1 LQTLSQP
8 RQSLQRFIQS
18 SSLAQHGEILHGLGV
33 AENLNSE
40 KSRRDPPWL
49 AGVRAARANALPALC
64 VQSMM
69 VLLLIAYYQHP
80 PTHAFLNQLAD
91 LKQRLGY
98 IYTSASAI
106 VAAAII
112 PELLRIVF
120 FQKGRIHRKNGT
132 NLFFTIPFWGVM
144 SITVDLFYQLQA
156 WLFGTSTDFATVAMK
171 VTLDQL
177 GYTALFATPVT
188 CILYDWKHN
197 QYRLRGLGHVISLK
211 YYREAVFPVLLTN
224 WAVWIPMITVIY
236 SLPLTLQVPI
246 FGLALSMW
254 VLLYTWMSESRHHGV
269 GMSASA
275 FGRK

>member
-1 LQTLSQP
+1 VDGNLSTNKP
-8 RQSLQRFIQS
+8 
-18 SSLAQHGEILHGLGV
+18 
-33 AENLNSE
+33 
-40 KSRRDPPWL
+40 RRDPPWL
-49 AGVRAARANALPALC
+49 AGIRAARANLLPALC

-69 VLLLIAYYQHP
+69 VLLLIAYHQHP
-80 PTHAFLNQLAD
+80 RTYAFLHQLAD
-91 LKQRLGY
+91 LKQRFGY
-98 IYTSASAI
+98 FYTSTSAI
-106 VAAAII
+106 IGGALI
-112 PELLRIVF
+112 PEILRIVF
-120 FQKGRIHRKNGT
+120 FQKGRILRNNAA
-132 NLFFTIPFWGVM
+132 NLLFTIPFWGVM
-144 SITVDLFYQLQA
+144 SISVDLFYQLQA
-156 WLFGTSTDFATVAMK
+156 QLFGTSVDFATLAMK
-171 VTLDQL
+171 VSLDQF
-177 GYTALFATPVT
+177 GYTAIFATPVT

-197 QYRLRGLGHVISLK
+197 QYRLRGLGHVFGLK